1 MPFKNTLLEESFRL
15 VLSSV
20 DVTLN
25 NHWLQPYINMPQ
37 FSYLEDPMDGGAW

>member
-1 MPFKNTLLEESFRL
+1 MPFKNTLLEESFRF

-37 FSYLEDPMDGGAW
+37 LSYLEDPMDGGAW